1 VQKGKKSVHRIME
14 NELIRIPKLKG
25 IENWAVWKFQTR
37 VILQS
42 SDAWSIVDG
51 SSAIPVQGQT
61 IDETTFN
68 RTLAAWKKND
78 SIAQR
83 IIATTVE
90 EKPLLHILNCKSAKD
105 MWDKLIQVY
114 EQKSET
120 SIHMLMQQWYNLQ
133 MKSDDDIAIYV
144 ARLEDLAHRLEIMG
158 EKIPDQML
166 ITKLLMTLPP
176 TYKYFISAWESTSSD
191 QRTLANLISRL
202 TAEESRMSSENPENV
217 AFASTKVNW
226 NKPVLKGTCNYCKK
240 PGHWIRDCK
249 KRKAANERKAAAHH
263 DGRNEALIGEALSTV
278 QDSEKSSEIWYLD
291 SGATDHMSNQRRWF
305 QNFKHY
311 QEPKFV
317 RIGNGKLIPAI
328 GSGNVDILA
337 YNGESWIPKFLSDV
351 LYVPDLT
358 YNLFSLG
365 ATLDKGIQY
374 QSDDRTCRLFKGGNV
389 VAVGERR
396 NKLFEM
402 KFRSRISNPESQ
414 ANAAAS
420 VDSLQTW
427 HNRLAHQH
435 AGQVKKILRKSQTPF
450 DDQDF
455 LCKSCIFGKMHRLPF
470 PKSISR
476 SSRVGELI
484 HMDLCGPMQE
494 KSLGGARYFLLLK
507 DDFSHWRTLYFIK
520 QKSDTCKNLEDFIKK
535 TEKHL
540 PKGLKILRSDNG
552 LEFVN
557 AEIRNITQRYGIIH
571 QKTVSYTPEQNGA
584 AERENRTIVELAR
597 TLLQDSGLPMNLWAE
612 AVNFA
617 TYNLNWTGTSSQSNV
632 FPSELW
638 LNKKPDVKTFHFFGE
653 KCYTHIPKEKRRK
666 WDPKAEEGYFVG
678 YDLDTKG
685 YRVWFPC
692 KNQVKTHRDI
702 VFMNQKYQDHQ
713 RDNDK
718 DVVEVIVNHPHQ
730 EPEHEEQE
738 APENQKLAESESEM
752 SDEEEDESIHDSLP
766 KTREESEQEQDPV
779 QQDTYSLRDRSK
791 IRNPERF
798 ANISIL
804 NAEPESFEEA
814 TSSGNAEQWKQAMDE
829 EIQSLKQN
837 QTWTLVEPPKNQ
849 QVIDN
854 RWVYK
859 IKRNED
865 GSVQKYK
872 ARLVARGFR
881 QVAGV
886 DYNETFSPVTKFD
899 SIRMILCVAA
909 SEKLILRQFDVKTAF
924 LYGNIDEILYMQQ
937 PDGYQDG
944 TKRVC
949 KLNRS
954 LYGLKQASR
963 CWNQRFT
970 SVLSRLGLHPTNADA
985 CVFTNGDPKNQLI
998 LAIHIDDGLIAASRQ
1013 SEIDKLL
1020 QELHQEFEITSNPVG
1035 TYLGLQIKRMDDG
1048 SIFLHQKVY
1057 AENVVQRFRM
1067 EHANSVKIPADQ
1079 HHQMDPEM
1087 HTNGDKETDNK
1098 LYRQIIGSLMYLS
1111 LGTRPDITY
1120 AVNKAS
1126 QFLENPRKI
1135 HWKAAKRIVKYL
1147 KGTINHGL
1155 YFPVKQEG
1163 HVYAFSDADYAGDV
1177 TSRKSTTG
1185 IVVKLGTA
1193 IIAWKSTRQKIV
1205 ALSTTEAEYVA
1216 ACQTVKELI
1225 WLKLLLSELAIF
1237 ENFKATLHVDNES
1250 AIKLIKNPEF
1260 HQRSKHID
1268 VRYHFIRDKYTMG
1281 EFNLVHVSSKQQQ
1294 ADILTKPLPR
1304 VGFEEQRRMLNVR
1317 DIKDIDE
1324 HHLQTAGPS

>member
-1 VQKGKKSVHRIME
+1 
-14 NELIRIPKLKG
+14 
-25 IENWAVWKFQTR
+25 
-37 VILQS
+37 
-42 SDAWSIVDG
+42 
-51 SSAIPVQGQT
+51 
-61 IDETTFN
+61 
-68 RTLAAWKKND
+68 
-78 SIAQR
+78 
-83 IIATTVE
+83 
-90 EKPLLHILNCKSAKD
+90 
-105 MWDKLIQVY
+105 
-114 EQKSET
+114 
-120 SIHMLMQQWYNLQ
+120 
-133 MKSDDDIAIYV
+133 
-144 ARLEDLAHRLEIMG
+144 
-158 EKIPDQML
+158 
-166 ITKLLMTLPP
+166 
-176 TYKYFISAWESTSSD
+176 
-191 QRTLANLISRL
+191 
-202 TAEESRMSSENPENV
+202 
-217 AFASTKVNW
+217 
-226 NKPVLKGTCNYCKK
+226 
-240 PGHWIRDCK
+240 
-249 KRKAANERKAAAHH
+249 
-263 DGRNEALIGEALSTV
+263 V

-328 GSGNVDILA
+328 GSGNIDIIA
-337 YNGESWIPKFLSDV
+337 YNGENWISKFLSDV

-365 ATLDKGIQY
+365 ATLDEGIQY

-389 VAVGERR
+389 VAAGERR

-450 DDQDF
+450 DDQVF
-455 LCKSCIFGKMHRLPF
+455 RCKRSIFGKMHRLPF
-470 PKSISR
+470 PKSISK

-520 QKSDTCKNLEDFIKK
+520 EKSDTCKDLEDFIKR
-535 TEKHL
+535 TEKYL

-552 LEFVN
+552 LEFIN

-571 QKTVSYTPEQNGA
+571 QKNVSYTPKQNGA

-617 TYNLNWTGTSSQSNV
+617 TYNLSWTGTSSQSNV

-653 KCYTHIPKEKRRK
+653 NVTHTFRKKR
-666 WDPKAEEGYFVG
+666 EEGYFVG

-702 VFMNQKYQDHQ
+702 VFVNQKYQDHQ
-713 RDNDK
+713 RNNNQ

-738 APENQKLAESESEM
+738 TPENQKLAESESEM

-766 KTREESEQEQDPV
+766 KSREESEQEQDPM

-814 TSSGNAEQWKQAMDE
+814 TSSGNSEQWKQAMDE

-849 QVIDN
+849 QFIDN

-899 SIRMILCVAA
+899 SIRMILCVAV

-970 SVLSRLGLHPTNADA
+970 SVLSRLGLHPTNAA
-985 CVFTNGDPKNQLI
+985 YSKNAGKFVYLI
-998 LAIHIDDGLIAASRQ
+998 PW
-1013 SEIDKLL
+1013 DK
-1020 QELHQEFEITSNPVG
+1020 
-1035 TYLGLQIKRMDDG
+1035 
-1048 SIFLHQKVY
+1048 
-1057 AENVVQRFRM
+1057 
-1067 EHANSVKIPADQ
+1067 
-1079 HHQMDPEM
+1079 
-1087 HTNGDKETDNK
+1087 
-1098 LYRQIIGSLMYLS
+1098 
-1111 LGTRPDITY
+1111 
-1120 AVNKAS
+1120 
-1126 QFLENPRKI
+1126 
-1135 HWKAAKRIVKYL
+1135 
-1147 KGTINHGL
+1147 
-1155 YFPVKQEG
+1155 
-1163 HVYAFSDADYAGDV
+1163 
-1177 TSRKSTTG
+1177 
-1185 IVVKLGTA
+1185 
-1193 IIAWKSTRQKIV
+1193 
-1205 ALSTTEAEYVA
+1205 
-1216 ACQTVKELI
+1216 
-1225 WLKLLLSELAIF
+1225 
-1237 ENFKATLHVDNES
+1237 
-1250 AIKLIKNPEF
+1250 
-1260 HQRSKHID
+1260 
-1268 VRYHFIRDKYTMG
+1268 
-1281 EFNLVHVSSKQQQ
+1281 
-1294 ADILTKPLPR
+1294 
-1304 VGFEEQRRMLNVR
+1304 
-1317 DIKDIDE
+1317 
-1324 HHLQTAGPS
+1324 